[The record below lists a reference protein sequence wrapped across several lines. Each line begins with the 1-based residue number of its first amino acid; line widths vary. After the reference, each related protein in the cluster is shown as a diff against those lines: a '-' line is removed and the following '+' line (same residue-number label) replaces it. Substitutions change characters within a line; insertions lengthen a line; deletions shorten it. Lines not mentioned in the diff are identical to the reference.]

1 MDILDTIEL
10 NDCPL
15 CLGAGL
21 LEDDG
26 ENCVSAYCLD
36 CGCHTVFIPFK
47 NAEEREAA
55 ARRVADLWNVGKV
68 IAEGVGE

>member
-1 MDILDTIEL
+1 MDILETIEL

-21 LEDDG
+21 LDDDG
-26 ENCVSAYCLD
+26 NSVSASCLD
-36 CGCHTVFIPFK
+36 CGCRTVFIPYK
-47 NAEEREAA
+47 NDAEKLDAA
-55 ARRVADLWNVGKV
+55 QRIAFLWNTGKV